1 MKKGLSLVFLTILGL
16 SVIFAAEQSVLIKS
30 FAGKV
35 EYRSGTEAWKPVAEG
50 MKLPFGA
57 TVSTG
62 FDSRAVLEID
72 TATLSVAPLTRMAIK
87 DLVEKN
93 GVVST
98 GVYLQVGKIKTQ
110 VKKVE
115 GIQNDFVIKSP
126 VTTASVRGTIFDFDS
141 VNIGVEEGIVLMTDQ
156 YTLSRRVYA
165 NESSK
170 GRYGTSIYA
179 GSEARDDALSV
190 SWLTTDLSGPQSGN
204 EEITGKDATSGEGP
218 QFGSVTIKWQYT
230 PTPE

>member
-1 MKKGLSLVFLTILGL
+1 MKKGLVFVFLTILGL
-16 SVIFAAEQSVLIKS
+16 SAIFAAEQSVLIKT

-35 EYRSGTEAWKPVAEG
+35 EYRSGSDAWKPVAEG
-50 MKLPFGA
+50 MKLPFGS
-57 TVSTG
+57 TISTG

-141 VNIGVEEGIVLMTDQ
+141 VNTGVEEGIVLMTDQ
-156 YTLSRRVYA
+156 YALTRRVHA

-170 GRYGTSIYA
+170 GRYASSIYA
-179 GSEARDDALSV
+179 GSEARDDALNV
-190 SWLTTDLSGPQSGN
+190 SWQTDDVGGPQGGN
-204 EEITGKDATSGEGP
+204 EGIEGNDSISGEGP

-230 PTPE
+230 PK